1 MAEHIKNYIN
11 GQWVDAKSK
20 DTFETRMPAKWDEV
34 LAIVPKSGKE
44 DVDDAVKAAK
54 DAFKKW
60 SKTPVAKRGELLG
73 RVGDIMVKRK
83 EELAQTMTREMGKI
97 ISEARG
103 DVQEGIDTA
112 YYAFGEGRRFF
123 GRTSPSELTNKV
135 NITFLRP
142 IGVAGLICP
151 WNFPIA
157 IPTWKMFPALLSGN
171 TLVIKPASDTPLM
184 VHKLFE
190 IMIEAGIPEGVINVV
205 HGPGSAVGNA
215 LLEHPDVGVI
225 SFTGSSAVG
234 KHIAS
239 TAGQSL
245 KKVSLELGGKNG
257 QIVMDD
263 ADLELAVEGAL
274 FGAFGTA
281 GQRCTATSRIIIHE
295 AVHDKFVSMLKD
307 RAEKLKIGMPWDENT
322 DVGPVINEAALN
334 KIHSYT
340 EIGKNE
346 GAEMITGG
354 ERYREGECGGG
365 WFYRPTI
372 FINVKP
378 GSRLEQEEIFGPVLS
393 VIKVK
398 SFEEA
403 IEVINDIQYGLSSSI
418 YTRDINKGM
427 KAVEDI
433 DAGITYI
440 NGPTIG
446 AECHMPFGGVKATG
460 NGHREGGWTVYEIY
474 TEQKTVYI
482 DYSGHLQKAQ
492 IDTSIEK

>member
-1 MAEHIKNYIN
+1 MAEKVKNYID
-11 GQWVDAKSK
+11 GQWVDAKSGE
-20 DTFETRMPAKWDEV
+20 TFETRIPAKWDEV
-34 LAIVPKSGKE
+34 LAIVSKSGKE
-44 DVDDAVKAAK
+44 DTDEAVKAAK
-54 DAFKKW
+54 KAFKKW
-60 SKTPVAKRGELLG
+60 SKLPVAKRGELLG
-73 RVGDIMVKRK
+73 RVGDLMVKKK
-83 EELAQTMTREMGKI
+83 EELAQLMAKEMGKVI
-97 ISEARG
+97 AEARG

-123 GRTSPSELTNKV
+123 GKTSPSELPNKV

-142 IGVAGLICP
+142 VGVAGLICP

-171 TLVIKPASDTPLM
+171 TIVIKPASDTPML
-184 VHKLFE
+184 VAKLFE
-190 IMIEAGIPEGVINVV
+190 IMIEAGFPQGVINMVN
-205 HGPGSAVGNA
+205 GPGSAVGNA
-215 LLEHPDVGVI
+215 LLENTDVGVI

-239 TAGQSL
+239 VGGKSL

-263 ADLELAVEGAL
+263 ADIELAVDGAL

-295 AVHDKFVSMLKD
+295 DVHDEFVQKLKD
-307 RAEKLKIGMPWDENT
+307 RAEKMKIGMPWKAET
-322 DVGPVINEAALN
+322 DIGPVINEAALN

-346 GAEMITGG
+346 GATLVTGG
-354 ERYREGECGGG
+354 EPYTEGECANG

-372 FINVKP
+372 FTGVKP
-378 GSRLEQEEIFGPVLS
+378 GSRLEQEEIFGPILS
-393 VIKVK
+393 IIKVK
-398 SFEEA
+398 SFDEA
-403 IEVINDIQYGLSSSI
+403 IDVINDVEYGLSSSI

>member
-1 MAEHIKNYIN
+1 MAEKYKNFIN
-11 GQWVDAKSK
+11 GEWIDAKSGE
-20 DTFETRMPAKWDEV
+20 TFESRMPANWNN
-34 LAIVPKSGKE
+34 IVGVFPKSSKD
-44 DVDDAVKAAK
+44 DVEDAVKAAK
-54 DAFKKW
+54 DAFKAW
-60 SKTPVAKRGELLG
+60 SKLPVAKRGEILG
-73 RVGDIMVKRK
+73 RVGDLMSKKK
-83 EELAQTMTREMGKI
+83 EELAKYMTEEMGKI

-123 GRTSPSELTNKV
+123 GKTTPSELPNKV
-135 NITFLRP
+135 AITFLRP
-142 IGVAGLICP
+142 VGVAGLICP

-184 VHKLFE
+184 VTKLFE
-190 IMIEAGIPEGVINVV
+190 IMIEAGIPKGVINLV
-205 HGPGSAVGNA
+205 HGPGSSVGNA
-215 LLEHPDVGVI
+215 LLEHKDIGVI

-239 TAGQSL
+239 VAGKNL

-263 ADLELAVEGAL
+263 ANIELAVEGAL

-281 GQRCTATSRIIIHE
+281 GQRCTATSRIIVH
-295 AVHDKFVSMLKD
+295 ADVHDKFVSRLKE
-307 RAEKLKIGMPWDENT
+307 RAEALKIGMPWDESI

-334 KIHSYT
+334 KIHSYIK
-340 EIGKNE
+340 IGLDE
-346 GAEMITGG
+346 GATLITGG
-354 ERYREGECGGG
+354 ERYTEGECANG
-365 WFYRPTI
+365 WFYKPTI
-372 FINVKP
+372 FTDVKP

-393 VIKVK
+393 IIKVS

-403 IEVINDIQYGLSSSI
+403 IDVMNDIEYGLSSSI
-418 YTRDINKGM
+418 YTQDINRGM
-427 KAVEDI
+427 RAVEDI

-446 AECHMPFGGVKATG
+446 AECHLPFGGVKNTG

-482 DYSGHLQKAQ
+482 DYSGKLQKAQ